1 MKSAFSLLELIF
13 AIVIIGIISTFAIPK
28 YLNTRN
34 QALASTIQRDVISTI
49 NSIQSY
55 YLINRKIDNISD
67 VITLNSKNWDIE
79 NKKMTFMEDEKKCLE
94 LSIIDKKISITVIKD
109 AGSVCS
115 ELVNRGIITQE
126 IDLI

>member
-1 MKSAFSLLELIF
+1 MKPAFSLMELIF

-28 YLNTRN
+28 YMNTRN

-49 NSIQSY
+49 NSLQSS

-67 VITLNSKNWDIE
+67 VITLNSKNWKIE
-79 NKKMTFMEDEKKCLE
+79 NKKITFFEDENKCLE
-94 LSIIDKKISITVIKD
+94 LLIIDKKISLTVIED
-109 AGSVCS
+109 AGDVCS
-115 ELVNRGIITQE
+115 ELVNRGITTQE

>member
-55 YLINRKIDNISD
+55 YLINRKIDNLSD
-67 VITLNSKNWDIE
+67 VITLNSKNWNIE
-79 NKKMTFMEDEKKCLE
+79 NTKMTFIEDENKCLE
-94 LSIIDKKISITVIKD
+94 LSIIDKKISLTVVED
-109 AGSVCS
+109 AGAVCS
-115 ELVNRGIITQE
+115 ELINRGIVTQE